1 MSASDRPS
9 NAKVWIAAVRPFAYT
24 ASVLAVLLGLAVS
37 YGMGNTIK
45 WGLFAV
51 TLVGVVLFHT
61 AANLLN
67 DCFDHKRGLDTEVFP
82 LSGAIVRGW
91 LTEKQVFVAAL
102 LCFLVGSV
110 CGFILVWQCGKM
122 VLLLGAIGAV
132 IALGYTTAR
141 FCFKYNGLGDLAI
154 FLAFGLLPVFGT
166 FWVQT
171 GAFSWQPIFWSVPLC
186 SYTVAILHANN
197 WRDIDRDKAS
207 KCITPAVLIG
217 KRASSIYYRMLVLG
231 PYAIVAV
238 AIVGARIC
246 PVMPHVSLWTALTLL
261 SLPLAIKAARVKE
274 DDPVFVMLD
283 GKTAQLHMAF
293 GVMLVA
299 GHILSRFF

>member
-1 MSASDRPS
+1 
-9 NAKVWIAAVRPFAYT
+9 
-24 ASVLAVLLGLAVS
+24 
-37 YGMGNTIK
+37 
-45 WGLFAV
+45 
-51 TLVGVVLFHT
+51 
-61 AANLLN
+61 
-67 DCFDHKRGLDTEVFP
+67 
-82 LSGAIVRGW
+82 
-91 LTEKQVFVAAL
+91 
-102 LCFLVGSV
+102 
-110 CGFILVWQCGKM
+110 M

-186 SYTVAILHANN
+186 FYTVAILHANN
-197 WRDIDRDKAS
+197 WRDIDRDKGS
-207 KCITPAVLIG
+207 KCITPAVMIG
-217 KRASSIYYRMLVLG
+217 QRASSIYYSMLVLS

-238 AIVGARIC
+238 AIVGARVC
-246 PVMPHVSLWTALTLL
+246 PVMPDVSLWTALTAL

-274 DDPVFVMLD
+274 DDPVFIMLD

-293 GVMLVA
+293 GVLLVA